1 MKKELS
7 IILPIFNER
16 DSLPIMVRLLDSSIN
31 FKKEIII
38 VYDSENDN
46 AIDVAKDLAN
56 ELEDVKLVHN
66 KIAPGV
72 RFAVESGVNKANY
85 DIILITAVDEIFPII
100 AID

>member
-16 DSLPIMVRLLDSSIN
+16 DSLPIMVKLLDSSIN

-46 AIDVAKDLAN
+46 AIDVAKDLVN
-56 ELEDVKLVHN
+56 ELEKFHLL
-66 KIAPGV
+66 PL
-72 RFAVESGVNKANY
+72 
-85 DIILITAVDEIFPII
+85 LI
-100 AID
+100 

>member
-56 ELEDVKLVHN
+56 ELQDVKLVHN
-66 KIAPGV
+66 KIEPGV
-72 RFAVESGVNKANY
+72 RFAVEVWSKKQ
-85 DIILITAVDEIFPII
+85 IMTSS
-100 AID
+100 

>member
-46 AIDVAKDLAN
+46 AIDV
-56 ELEDVKLVHN
+56 
-66 KIAPGV
+66 
-72 RFAVESGVNKANY
+72 
-85 DIILITAVDEIFPII
+85 
-100 AID
+100 

>member
-56 ELEDVKLVHN
+56 ELEHVKLVHN
-66 KIAPGV
+66 KIGEGECNNGL
-72 RFAVESGVNKANY
+72 RLLE
-85 DIILITAVDEIFPII
+85 
-100 AID
+100 